1 MGAPGRTLGGKV
13 GGVEGTDDEGGRK
26 PAGGGG
32 PMGLGIMG
40 TLPADVEGGIG
51 GPGMKGGGALM
62 GTF

>member
-13 GGVEGTDDEGGRK
+13 GGVEGTAVEEGMK

-32 PMGLGIMG
+32 PMGLDIMG

-51 GPGMKGGGALM
+51 GPGIKAGGALM